1 MYPSHIAI
9 RNAASIFVLIII
21 VAVIGFQS
29 YRSLPREAS
38 PDITVPILIVAI
50 PFPGASPQDVES
62 LITYKVE
69 NEFQNLKSLKKLEST
84 SSEGIAAITLEFDP
98 DYEISEA
105 RTKVREKLDTVAPE
119 LPDDA
124 EDPVIS
130 EINLSE
136 QPMLLINLSSTLE
149 LQRLTEVADDLK
161 EQIEAIPGILE
172 VRRVGGVER
181 EIRVYV
187 NPDKLQYH
195 NLDLNQVTRAI
206 SAENTN
212 IPGGTIE
219 MGPTKY
225 LVRVPGEFET
235 PMAIN
240 EALVAVSGDQ
250 VPIRVKDLGRVVFG
264 FKELSNRSRLDG
276 QESVSLSV
284 IKRSGENL
292 LAIRQQVQDL
302 VQEFEA
308 EQQGEIR
315 FTILADSGKW
325 VTQLVSDLE
334 NNIISGFILVFIV
347 LLVVM
352 GIRNALFV
360 AVSIPLSFLMSMW
373 IMQTMGYTLNFIVL
387 FSLILAM
394 GMLVD
399 NAIVVVENI
408 YRHMQGG
415 KNRFQAALIGIKEV
429 GGPIT
434 SSTLTTLAAF
444 GPIIFMPGII
454 GEFMTYLPQ
463 TLIITLSC
471 SLFVGL
477 FINPVLCSTMMKV
490 SAKKLGG
497 SEDELAILQNSRF
510 LQGYLNFIKG
520 LIRFRFLAL
529 LAALGGIFGI
539 IFIYATVSAPRNGME
554 FFPPSEPQEFI
565 LNIKAP
571 VGTTLQVSDKYVN
584 ELEDI
589 VRPYGGSVEA
599 IVANIGQ
606 RRGFGAGDSGGT
618 TTHISHVVVPFPDWM
633 HWQEK
638 PSVVIEQVRDR
649 LIDVTGVE
657 VELTKQQ
664 NGPPSGKPINIEV
677 HGTDLGL
684 MQKVAQDIQQIIRNL
699 PGLVDLSDDFDRS
712 RPEIR
717 VLIDRDKA
725 SRLGLR
731 AQEIASTV
739 RTAFNGSKVSNFR
752 DGSDEYD
759 IFVQL
764 DENFRSNSR
773 DLEALYIF
781 TPSRQLV
788 PLSEIAE
795 ITTGPAFGSIRHVD
809 RERVITVS
817 GNNREIPGPVLLG
830 QVQRELA
837 DFPLPVGVS
846 LKYTGENENR
856 EESQAFLGKAF
867 LIAILLIFLIL
878 VTQFNSVMLPF
889 IIMLVVFLSL
899 SGVLVG
905 LIIHDRPFSLIMTGI
920 GGISLAGIVVNN
932 AIVLVDFI
940 QQLRKKGYA
949 ALDAI
954 VTAAAVRLRPVLLTA
969 VTTILGL
976 MPMALG
982 MDINFFR
989 WPDPIL
995 LGVPSGAFWK
1005 PMALAVIYGI
1015 SVSTLLTLIVVP
1027 ILYSLQESLKNVF
1040 GRLFGLGRKTQN
1052 SEDEESYFP
1061 KAA

>member
-9 RNAASIFVLIII
+9 RNAASIFVLVII

-29 YRSLPREAS
+29 YRGLPREAS

-98 DYEISEA
+98 NYEISEA

-130 EINLSE
+130 EVNLSE

-149 LQRLTEVADDLK
+149 LQSLTEVADDLK

-195 NLDLNQVTRAI
+195 NLDLNQVTSAI

-219 MGPTKY
+219 MGPIKY

-292 LAIRQQVQDL
+292 LVIRQQVQDL
-302 VQEFEA
+302 VKEFE
-308 EQQGEIR
+308 ENQQVEIR

-334 NNIISGFILVFIV
+334 NNIISGFILVFVV

-360 AVSIPLSFLMSMW
+360 AISIPLSFLMSMW
-373 IMQTMGYTLNFIVL
+373 IMQAMGYTLNFIVL

-415 KNRFQAALIGIKEV
+415 KNRFEAALIGIKEV

-490 SAKKLGG
+490 SAKKVGK
-497 SEDELAILQNSRF
+497 SEDELAVLQNSNF
-510 LQGYLNFIKG
+510 LQGYLSFMKG
-520 LIRFRFLAL
+520 LIRFRFIAL

-554 FFPPSEPQEFI
+554 FFPPSEPQEFV

-584 ELEDI
+584 DLEDI

-599 IVANIGQ
+599 VVANIGQ

-618 TTHISHVVVPFPDWM
+618 TTHISHVVVPFPDWIN
-633 HWQEK
+633 WQEK

-684 MQKVAQDIQQIIRNL
+684 MQKVAQDIQQIIRN
-699 PGLVDLSDDFDRS
+699 
-712 RPEIR
+712 
-717 VLIDRDKA
+717 
-725 SRLGLR
+725 
-731 AQEIASTV
+731 
-739 RTAFNGSKVSNFR
+739 
-752 DGSDEYD
+752 
-759 IFVQL
+759 
-764 DENFRSNSR
+764 
-773 DLEALYIF
+773 
-781 TPSRQLV
+781 
-788 PLSEIAE
+788 
-795 ITTGPAFGSIRHVD
+795 
-809 RERVITVS
+809 
-817 GNNREIPGPVLLG
+817 
-830 QVQRELA
+830 
-837 DFPLPVGVS
+837 
-846 LKYTGENENR
+846 
-856 EESQAFLGKAF
+856 
-867 LIAILLIFLIL
+867 
-878 VTQFNSVMLPF
+878 
-889 IIMLVVFLSL
+889 
-899 SGVLVG
+899 
-905 LIIHDRPFSLIMTGI
+905 
-920 GGISLAGIVVNN
+920 
-932 AIVLVDFI
+932 
-940 QQLRKKGYA
+940 
-949 ALDAI
+949 
-954 VTAAAVRLRPVLLTA
+954 
-969 VTTILGL
+969 
-976 MPMALG
+976 
-982 MDINFFR
+982 
-989 WPDPIL
+989 
-995 LGVPSGAFWK
+995 
-1005 PMALAVIYGI
+1005 
-1015 SVSTLLTLIVVP
+1015 
-1027 ILYSLQESLKNVF
+1027 
-1040 GRLFGLGRKTQN
+1040 
-1052 SEDEESYFP
+1052 
-1061 KAA
+1061 

>member
-21 VAVIGFQS
+21 AAVIGFQS

-302 VQEFEA
+302 VKEFEA
-308 EQQGEIR
+308 EQRGEIR

-325 VTQLVSDLE
+325 VNQLVSDLE
-334 NNIISGFILVFIV
+334 NNIISGFILVFVV

-373 IMQTMGYTLNFIVL
+373 IMQAMGYTLNFIVL
-387 FSLILAM
+387 FSLILAL

-415 KNRFQAALIGIKEV
+415 KNRLEAALIGIKEV

-490 SAKKLGG
+490 SSKKLGG
-497 SEDELAILQNSRF
+497 SDDELAILQNSKF
-510 LQGYLNFIKG
+510 LQGYLSFMKG

-529 LAALGGIFGI
+529 LASLGGIFGI

-554 FFPPSEPQEFI
+554 FFPPSEPQEFV

-589 VRPYGGSVEA
+589 VRPYGGSLEA
-599 IVANIGQ
+599 VVANIGQ

-633 HWQEK
+633 HWKEK
-638 PSVVIEQVRDR
+638 PSVVIEKVRDK
-649 LIDVTGVE
+649 LFDVTGVE

-677 HGTDLGL
+677 HGTDLRL

-830 QVQRELA
+830 QVQRKLA
-837 DFPLPVGVS
+837 DFPLPSGVS

-867 LIAILLIFLIL
+867 LIAVLLIFLIL

-889 IIMLVVFLSL
+889 IIM
-899 SGVLVG
+899 
-905 LIIHDRPFSLIMTGI
+905 
-920 GGISLAGIVVNN
+920 
-932 AIVLVDFI
+932 
-940 QQLRKKGYA
+940 
-949 ALDAI
+949 
-954 VTAAAVRLRPVLLTA
+954 
-969 VTTILGL
+969 
-976 MPMALG
+976 
-982 MDINFFR
+982 
-989 WPDPIL
+989 
-995 LGVPSGAFWK
+995 
-1005 PMALAVIYGI
+1005 
-1015 SVSTLLTLIVVP
+1015 
-1027 ILYSLQESLKNVF
+1027 
-1040 GRLFGLGRKTQN
+1040 
-1052 SEDEESYFP
+1052 
-1061 KAA
+1061 

>member
-21 VAVIGFQS
+21 AAVIGFQS

-235 PMAIN
+235 PMEIN

-250 VPIRVKDLGRVVFG
+250 VPIRVKDLGRVIFG

-302 VQEFEA
+302 VKEFEA
-308 EQQGEIR
+308 EQRGEIR

-334 NNIISGFILVFIV
+334 NNIISGFILVFVV

-373 IMQTMGYTLNFIVL
+373 IMQAMGYTLNFIVL
-387 FSLILAM
+387 FSLILAL

-415 KNRFQAALIGIKEV
+415 KNRFEAALIGIKEV

-490 SAKKLGG
+490 SSKKVGD
-497 SEDELAILQNSRF
+497 SDDELAILQNSRF
-510 LQGYLNFIKG
+510 LQGYLGFMKG

-554 FFPPSEPQEFI
+554 FFPPSEPQEFV

-599 IVANIGQ
+599 VVANVGQ

-633 HWQEK
+633 HWEEK
-638 PSVVIEQVRDR
+638 PSVVIEKVRDK
-649 LIDVTGVE
+649 LFDVTGVE

-677 HGTDLGL
+677 HGTDLSL
-684 MQKVAQDIQQIIRNL
+684 MQKVAQDIQQIIRDL

-712 RPEIR
+712 RPE
-717 VLIDRDKA
+717 
-725 SRLGLR
+725 S
-731 AQEIASTV
+731 
-739 RTAFNGSKVSNFR
+739 
-752 DGSDEYD
+752 
-759 IFVQL
+759 
-764 DENFRSNSR
+764 SR
-773 DLEALYIF
+773 D
-781 TPSRQLV
+781 R
-788 PLSEIAE
+788 
-795 ITTGPAFGSIRHVD
+795 
-809 RERVITVS
+809 
-817 GNNREIPGPVLLG
+817 
-830 QVQRELA
+830 
-837 DFPLPVGVS
+837 
-846 LKYTGENENR
+846 
-856 EESQAFLGKAF
+856 
-867 LIAILLIFLIL
+867 
-878 VTQFNSVMLPF
+878 
-889 IIMLVVFLSL
+889 
-899 SGVLVG
+899 
-905 LIIHDRPFSLIMTGI
+905 IHS
-920 GGISLAGIVVNN
+920 
-932 AIVLVDFI
+932 
-940 QQLRKKGYA
+940 
-949 ALDAI
+949 
-954 VTAAAVRLRPVLLTA
+954 
-969 VTTILGL
+969 
-976 MPMALG
+976 
-982 MDINFFR
+982 
-989 WPDPIL
+989 
-995 LGVPSGAFWK
+995 
-1005 PMALAVIYGI
+1005 
-1015 SVSTLLTLIVVP
+1015 
-1027 ILYSLQESLKNVF
+1027 
-1040 GRLFGLGRKTQN
+1040 
-1052 SEDEESYFP
+1052 
-1061 KAA
+1061 

>member
-21 VAVIGFQS
+21 AAVIGFQS

-136 QPMLLINLSSTLE
+136 QPMMLINLSSTLE

-302 VQEFEA
+302 VKDFEVA
-308 EQQGEIR
+308 QRGEIR

-325 VTQLVSDLE
+325 VNQLVSDLE
-334 NNIISGFILVFIV
+334 NNIISGFILVFVV

-373 IMQTMGYTLNFIVL
+373 IMQAMGYTLNFIVL
-387 FSLILAM
+387 FSLILAL

-415 KNRFQAALIGIKEV
+415 KNRFEAALIGIKEV

-490 SAKKLGG
+490 SSKKVGD
-497 SEDELAILQNSRF
+497 SDDELAILQNSRF
-510 LQGYLNFIKG
+510 LQGYLGFMKG

-554 FFPPSEPQEFI
+554 FFPPSEPQEFV

-599 IVANIGQ
+599 VVANIGQ

-633 HWQEK
+633 HWKEK
-638 PSVVIEQVRDR
+638 PSVVIEKVRDK
-649 LIDVTGVE
+649 LFDVTGVE

-677 HGTDLGL
+677 HGTDLSL
-684 MQKVAQDIQQIIRNL
+684 MQKVAQDIQQIIRDL

-773 DLEALYIF
+773 DLESLYIF

-830 QVQRELA
+830 QVQRKLA
-837 DFPLPVGVS
+837 DFPLPSGVS

-940 QQLRKKGYA
+940 QQLRGKGFA

-954 VTAAAVRLRPVLLTA
+954 VTASAVRLRPVLLTA

-989 WPDPIL
+989 WPDPVL
-995 LGVPSGAFWK
+995 LGVPSGVFWK

-1027 ILYSLQESLKNVF
+1027 ILYSLQDSLKKVL
-1040 GRLFGLGRKTQN
+1040 GRLFGY
-1052 SEDEESYFP
+1052 SEKEANKGEEESYFP

>member
-9 RNAASIFVLIII
+9 RNAASIFVLVII

-29 YRSLPREAS
+29 YRGLPREAS

-98 DYEISEA
+98 NYEISEA

-130 EINLSE
+130 EVNLSE

-149 LQRLTEVADDLK
+149 LQSLTEVADDLK

-195 NLDLNQVTRAI
+195 NLDLNQVTSAI

-292 LAIRQQVQDL
+292 LVIRQQVQGL
-302 VQEFEA
+302 VKEFE
-308 EQQGEIR
+308 ENQQVEIR

-334 NNIISGFILVFIV
+334 NNIISGFILVFVV

-360 AVSIPLSFLMSMW
+360 AISIPLSFLMSMW
-373 IMQTMGYTLNFIVL
+373 IMQAMGYTLNFIVL

-415 KNRFQAALIGIKEV
+415 KNRFEAALIGIKEV

-490 SAKKLGG
+490 SAKKVGK
-497 SEDELAILQNSRF
+497 SEDELAVLQNSNF
-510 LQGYLNFIKG
+510 LQGYLSFMKG
-520 LIRFRFLAL
+520 LIRFRFIAL

-554 FFPPSEPQEFI
+554 FFPPSEPQEFV

-584 ELEDI
+584 DLEDI

-599 IVANIGQ
+599 VVANIGQ
-606 RRGFGAGDSGGT
+606 RRGFGAGDSGGA
-618 TTHISHVVVPFPDWM
+618 TTHISHVVVPFPDWIN
-633 HWQEK
+633 WQEK

-684 MQKVAQDIQQIIRNL
+684 MQQVAQDIQQIIRN
-699 PGLVDLSDDFDRS
+699 
-712 RPEIR
+712 
-717 VLIDRDKA
+717 
-725 SRLGLR
+725 
-731 AQEIASTV
+731 
-739 RTAFNGSKVSNFR
+739 
-752 DGSDEYD
+752 
-759 IFVQL
+759 
-764 DENFRSNSR
+764 
-773 DLEALYIF
+773 
-781 TPSRQLV
+781 
-788 PLSEIAE
+788 
-795 ITTGPAFGSIRHVD
+795 
-809 RERVITVS
+809 
-817 GNNREIPGPVLLG
+817 
-830 QVQRELA
+830 
-837 DFPLPVGVS
+837 
-846 LKYTGENENR
+846 
-856 EESQAFLGKAF
+856 
-867 LIAILLIFLIL
+867 
-878 VTQFNSVMLPF
+878 
-889 IIMLVVFLSL
+889 
-899 SGVLVG
+899 
-905 LIIHDRPFSLIMTGI
+905 
-920 GGISLAGIVVNN
+920 
-932 AIVLVDFI
+932 
-940 QQLRKKGYA
+940 
-949 ALDAI
+949 
-954 VTAAAVRLRPVLLTA
+954 
-969 VTTILGL
+969 
-976 MPMALG
+976 
-982 MDINFFR
+982 
-989 WPDPIL
+989 
-995 LGVPSGAFWK
+995 
-1005 PMALAVIYGI
+1005 
-1015 SVSTLLTLIVVP
+1015 
-1027 ILYSLQESLKNVF
+1027 
-1040 GRLFGLGRKTQN
+1040 
-1052 SEDEESYFP
+1052 
-1061 KAA
+1061 

>member
-21 VAVIGFQS
+21 AAVIGFQS

-136 QPMLLINLSSTLE
+136 QPMLLINLSSKLE

-235 PMAIN
+235 PMEIN

-250 VPIRVKDLGRVVFG
+250 VPIRVKDLGRVIFG

-302 VQEFEA
+302 VKEFEA
-308 EQQGEIR
+308 EQRGEIR

-334 NNIISGFILVFIV
+334 NNIISGFILVFVV

-373 IMQTMGYTLNFIVL
+373 IMQAMGYTLNFIVL
-387 FSLILAM
+387 FSLILAL

-415 KNRFQAALIGIKEV
+415 KNRFEAALIGIKEV

-490 SAKKLGG
+490 SSKKSSS
-497 SEDELAILQNSRF
+497 SEDELAILKNSRF
-510 LQGYLNFIKG
+510 LQGYLSFMKG
-520 LIRFRFLAL
+520 LIRFRFFAL
-529 LAALGGIFGI
+529 LAALGGIIGI

-554 FFPPSEPQEFI
+554 FFHP
-565 LNIKAP
+565 
-571 VGTTLQVSDKYVN
+571 
-584 ELEDI
+584 
-589 VRPYGGSVEA
+589 
-599 IVANIGQ
+599 
-606 RRGFGAGDSGGT
+606 
-618 TTHISHVVVPFPDWM
+618 
-633 HWQEK
+633 
-638 PSVVIEQVRDR
+638 
-649 LIDVTGVE
+649 
-657 VELTKQQ
+657 
-664 NGPPSGKPINIEV
+664 
-677 HGTDLGL
+677 
-684 MQKVAQDIQQIIRNL
+684 
-699 PGLVDLSDDFDRS
+699 RS
-712 RPEIR
+712 R
-717 VLIDRDKA
+717 
-725 SRLGLR
+725 
-731 AQEIASTV
+731 
-739 RTAFNGSKVSNFR
+739 
-752 DGSDEYD
+752 
-759 IFVQL
+759 
-764 DENFRSNSR
+764 
-773 DLEALYIF
+773 
-781 TPSRQLV
+781 
-788 PLSEIAE
+788 
-795 ITTGPAFGSIRHVD
+795 
-809 RERVITVS
+809 
-817 GNNREIPGPVLLG
+817 
-830 QVQRELA
+830 
-837 DFPLPVGVS
+837 
-846 LKYTGENENR
+846 
-856 EESQAFLGKAF
+856 
-867 LIAILLIFLIL
+867 
-878 VTQFNSVMLPF
+878 
-889 IIMLVVFLSL
+889 
-899 SGVLVG
+899 
-905 LIIHDRPFSLIMTGI
+905 
-920 GGISLAGIVVNN
+920 
-932 AIVLVDFI
+932 
-940 QQLRKKGYA
+940 
-949 ALDAI
+949 
-954 VTAAAVRLRPVLLTA
+954 
-969 VTTILGL
+969 
-976 MPMALG
+976 
-982 MDINFFR
+982 
-989 WPDPIL
+989 
-995 LGVPSGAFWK
+995 
-1005 PMALAVIYGI
+1005 
-1015 SVSTLLTLIVVP
+1015 
-1027 ILYSLQESLKNVF
+1027 KN
-1040 GRLFGLGRKTQN
+1040 LF
-1052 SEDEESYFP
+1052 
-1061 KAA
+1061 

>member
-21 VAVIGFQS
+21 AAVIGFQS

-235 PMAIN
+235 PMEIN

-302 VQEFEA
+302 VKDFEA
-308 EQQGEIR
+308 EQRGEIR

-325 VTQLVSDLE
+325 VNQLVSDLE
-334 NNIISGFILVFIV
+334 NNIISGFILVFVV

-373 IMQTMGYTLNFIVL
+373 IMQAMGYTLNFIVL
-387 FSLILAM
+387 FSLILAL

-415 KNRFQAALIGIKEV
+415 KNRFEAALIGIKEV

-490 SAKKLGG
+490 SSKKVGD
-497 SEDELAILQNSRF
+497 SDDELAILQNSGF
-510 LQGYLNFIKG
+510 LQGYLSFMKG

-554 FFPPSEPQEFI
+554 LFPPSEPQEFV

-599 IVANIGQ
+599 VVANIGQ

-633 HWQEK
+633 HWKEK
-638 PSVVIEQVRDR
+638 PSVVIEKVRDK
-649 LIDVTGVE
+649 LFDVTGVE

-677 HGTDLGL
+677 HGTDLRL
-684 MQKVAQDIQQIIRNL
+684 MQKVAQDIQQIIRDL

-725 SRLGLR
+725 SRLGL
-731 AQEIASTV
+731 ES
-739 RTAFNGSKVSNFR
+739 
-752 DGSDEYD
+752 
-759 IFVQL
+759 
-764 DENFRSNSR
+764 SR
-773 DLEALYIF
+773 D
-781 TPSRQLV
+781 R
-788 PLSEIAE
+788 
-795 ITTGPAFGSIRHVD
+795 
-809 RERVITVS
+809 
-817 GNNREIPGPVLLG
+817 
-830 QVQRELA
+830 
-837 DFPLPVGVS
+837 
-846 LKYTGENENR
+846 
-856 EESQAFLGKAF
+856 
-867 LIAILLIFLIL
+867 
-878 VTQFNSVMLPF
+878 
-889 IIMLVVFLSL
+889 
-899 SGVLVG
+899 
-905 LIIHDRPFSLIMTGI
+905 IHS
-920 GGISLAGIVVNN
+920 
-932 AIVLVDFI
+932 
-940 QQLRKKGYA
+940 
-949 ALDAI
+949 
-954 VTAAAVRLRPVLLTA
+954 
-969 VTTILGL
+969 
-976 MPMALG
+976 
-982 MDINFFR
+982 
-989 WPDPIL
+989 
-995 LGVPSGAFWK
+995 
-1005 PMALAVIYGI
+1005 
-1015 SVSTLLTLIVVP
+1015 
-1027 ILYSLQESLKNVF
+1027 
-1040 GRLFGLGRKTQN
+1040 
-1052 SEDEESYFP
+1052 
-1061 KAA
+1061 

>member
-21 VAVIGFQS
+21 AAVIGFQS

-187 NPDKLQYH
+187 NPEKLQYH

-302 VQEFEA
+302 VKEFEA

-334 NNIISGFILVFIV
+334 NNIISGFILVFVV

-373 IMQTMGYTLNFIVL
+373 IMQAMGYTLNFIVL
-387 FSLILAM
+387 FSLILAL

-415 KNRFQAALIGIKEV
+415 KNRLEAALIGIKEV

-490 SAKKLGG
+490 SAKKLGS
-497 SEDELAILQNSRF
+497 SEDELAILQNSKF
-510 LQGYLNFIKG
+510 LQRYLSFMKG

-554 FFPPSEPQEFI
+554 FFPPSEPQEFV

-584 ELEDI
+584 ELEEI

-599 IVANIGQ
+599 VVANIGQ

-633 HWQEK
+633 HWKEK
-638 PSVVIEQVRDR
+638 PSVVIENVRDK
-649 LIDVTGVE
+649 LFDVTGVE
-657 VELTKQQ
+657 VELTKQK

-684 MQKVAQDIQQIIRNL
+684 MQKVAQDIQQTF
-699 PGLVDLSDDFDRS
+699 PDA
-712 RPEIR
+712 E
-717 VLIDRDKA
+717 LID
-725 SRLGLR
+725 
-731 AQEIASTV
+731 
-739 RTAFNGSKVSNFR
+739 
-752 DGSDEYD
+752 
-759 IFVQL
+759 
-764 DENFRSNSR
+764 
-773 DLEALYIF
+773 LE
-781 TPSRQLV
+781 
-788 PLSEIAE
+788 EKE
-795 ITTGPAFGSIRHVD
+795 
-809 RERVITVS
+809 
-817 GNNREIPGPVLLG
+817 
-830 QVQRELA
+830 
-837 DFPLPVGVS
+837 
-846 LKYTGENENR
+846 
-856 EESQAFLGKAF
+856 
-867 LIAILLIFLIL
+867 
-878 VTQFNSVMLPF
+878 
-889 IIMLVVFLSL
+889 
-899 SGVLVG
+899 
-905 LIIHDRPFSLIMTGI
+905 
-920 GGISLAGIVVNN
+920 
-932 AIVLVDFI
+932 
-940 QQLRKKGYA
+940 
-949 ALDAI
+949 
-954 VTAAAVRLRPVLLTA
+954 
-969 VTTILGL
+969 
-976 MPMALG
+976 
-982 MDINFFR
+982 
-989 WPDPIL
+989 
-995 LGVPSGAFWK
+995 
-1005 PMALAVIYGI
+1005 
-1015 SVSTLLTLIVVP
+1015 
-1027 ILYSLQESLKNVF
+1027 
-1040 GRLFGLGRKTQN
+1040 
-1052 SEDEESYFP
+1052 
-1061 KAA
+1061 